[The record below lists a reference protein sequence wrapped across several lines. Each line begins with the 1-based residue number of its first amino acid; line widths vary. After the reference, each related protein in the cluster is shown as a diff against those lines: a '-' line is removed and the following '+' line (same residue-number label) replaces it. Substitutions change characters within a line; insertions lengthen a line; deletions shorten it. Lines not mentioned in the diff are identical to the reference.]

1 MQEYLRRLLEDKA
14 RLKKWKKIMIALSC
28 IVVVCTV
35 YALSLPAQTLACDKE
50 EHTHMAECYDENN
63 QLICEKEEHTHT
75 DDCNKQE
82 EVNEANEQEEAVKDE
97 PETQNDDEQVSQVS
111 EEETTTTTETTT
123 EPFDLNNSEGKI
135 ESIVITDDKNNSS
148 IPGDTLSPNSKYL
161 KITVHFMDINAS
173 VLKDEYGS
181 SFSYTLPEF
190 FRMTGNTNTTIKDSS
205 GIDIATIR
213 VEDRKV
219 VITYTEK
226 FINSGTN
233 TTFKGYFFVEGE
245 VDLSQLNK
253 NDGKTSLKTPNGEI
267 TLDYG
272 QDYLEKFGDVKVTK
286 QRPKPDSNSDYI
298 QYTITVTAGQD
309 GCKNVYVVDKFTNN
323 SQLVSY
329 MGDISNTPQEL
340 TLQELATS
348 LDGPKPYE
356 KRTKSNVAGK
366 IYLTDMQT
374 SDNEIPKQVTDSSSI
389 NQPGSL
395 VWSISELNPNESRT
409 LTYFVK
415 LSDDKNL
422 NKQSITNEASA
433 YTKKENGT
441 TYSKGKDDET
451 FTPNITYS
459 MPKSIVENK
468 KDSEGNYIV
477 KYKLEFT
484 LDSSSNYPLKNF
496 MFYDYLNYYDIHT
509 DEKMLPYISYER
521 DSVELHQIVDDKDT
535 VVNPSKY
542 TVEWEMDETKY
553 KENWTDND
561 GNPKRFRI
569 RGTDSNPFTVYPG
582 DSYYVT
588 YKLKVKPEVY
598 AAMQSNKVTIKNRY
612 ITNADNAKNN
622 GDVLDKWYQEL
633 KLEDYT
639 WVQKTKEATVTSQDE
654 TINMSGSDIYVKK
667 NDGYEK
673 DSSVSSFNVP
683 AGSYQYTVNVNKTMN
698 QFDVTEATLK
708 DELSSDVMHYV
719 GYVKITPYKYD
730 ATSNEY
736 VDQKPKWVKIENET
750 SFELKLSKI
759 GWTNNNNGYRF
770 EYYAQTKD
778 LSEVGNVEVKNTF
791 SLSGVEKG
799 DQTFK
804 FIDVGSSQTVQVKGH
819 YSLSVNKSA
828 WYYEKPQ
835 ENATSYTNGKLYWVI
850 EVNGTAIRE
859 GTQIQDAISKDS
871 KLTDSFLHS
880 DSIAGIYQGKPG
892 KNINSYASFEEFK
905 NSNKGLVDKSKSFDQ
920 KFDKSKNFTGTDDY
934 SELTLKAKETIS
946 LNNDE
951 KLYIVIM
958 TEPQSLPSAYR
969 AEFTYRNVALMKDI
983 SDLSFKECN
992 SANQILYGG
1001 PNILKELGQTFTY
1014 DGKTVTTLQ
1023 VGADKTYSNAADPS
1037 KICKGL
1043 LDITNSKG
1051 AFVSWAFKVNLAG
1064 ELKGNYRVLE
1074 DIPDGMELSY
1084 IRVKWHAD
1092 EAGNVKSQ
1100 TIDGLGDEWK
1110 QNSNE
1115 STNDNGN
1122 LEKTIYY
1129 YNKNKNQALIQL
1141 GEFEA
1146 GRVGDKYAV
1155 DVQVVCRVTDDEVL
1169 LGGEEKSFTNK
1180 VTLLRPDG
1188 QTIIDTASNEATM
1201 SKRDNL
1207 SKSNN
1212 FDKEHA
1218 EDNTSQTIN
1227 YTITANAL
1235 GQTLPLNDGNKLT
1248 LVDKLDEN
1256 LELDPTTIKAM
1267 EENGKEVSIDKSY
1280 DSKTN
1285 TLEISIPNGKKVL
1298 ITYSVTVKA
1307 APGTPVDLS
1316 NKVFWKSYSENGGEN
1331 DVIKGFKYR
1340 LAAGGSTE
1348 GEENP
1353 QLTIT
1358 KMDENKLEPIK
1369 DVKFDV
1375 YECELNGEA
1384 IKRVSSKGSISGKTD
1399 ANGIYKVDSSFITH
1413 SNRIYEVKETETP
1426 DGYVENKDSYY
1437 IIYVEKVNGV
1447 NPPDVQLCINYF
1459 NNQDKVRYKIVDS
1472 PQKFNLVVYNT
1483 QKGITVKK
1491 QFTNNAAETEHN
1503 PVSGTYRFGLYEN
1516 ENGKGKP
1523 LEIISIHYDP
1533 KDKNVKSAKFKNPI
1547 DLTKDYYVFEIGQNN
1562 QPIKASDDE
1571 ATINSMQYKV
1581 VYESNSKATNI
1592 ANAAK
1597 VGDTV
1602 TVTNKSRTKILPSTG
1617 GTGNLIYRMS
1627 GIALV
1632 VVGLISLSNID
1643 KKREK
1648 RK

>member
-1 MQEYLRRLLEDKA
+1 
-14 RLKKWKKIMIALSC
+14 MIALSC

-35 YALSLPAQTLACDKE
+35 YALSLPAQTLTCDKE
-50 EHTHMAECYDENN
+50 EHTHTAECYDENN
-63 QLICEKEEHTHT
+63 ELICEKEENTHNE
-75 DDCNKQE
+75 DCNKQE
-82 EVNEANEQEEAVKDE
+82 EVNEQEEVVNNE
-97 PETQNDDEQVSQVS
+97 PETQNNEEQVSQES
-111 EEETTTTTETTT
+111 EEEPTTTTTTETTT
-123 EPFDLNNSEGKI
+123 ETTKQPFDLSNSTGKI
-135 ESIVITDDKNNSS
+135 DSIVITDDKNNSS
-148 IPGDTLSPNSKYL
+148 IPGGTLRPNSKYL

-181 SFSYTLPEF
+181 SFSYTLPKF
-190 FRMTGNTNTTIKDSS
+190 FCMKDTNPRDIPDKNGNKIGTIHIKD
-205 GIDIATIR
+205 G
-213 VEDRKV
+213 KV
-219 VITYTEK
+219 VITYTED
-226 FINSGTN
+226 FMNSGTN
-233 TTFKGYFFVEGE
+233 TTLKGDFFVEGE

-253 NDGKTSLKTPNGEI
+253 NDGTTSLTTPNGEI

-272 QDYLEKFGDVKVTK
+272 QDYLEKFGDVKVIK
-286 QRPKPDSNSDYI
+286 KYSKPDPKSDYI

-309 GCKNVYVVDKFTNN
+309 GSKNVYVVDKFTNN
-323 SQLVSY
+323 TQLVSY
-329 MGDISNTPQEL
+329 MGDISNTPQV
-340 TLQELATS
+340 LAS
-348 LDGPKPYE
+348 SPDGQKPYE
-356 KRTKSNVAGK
+356 KRETNVAGK
-366 IYLTDMQT
+366 IYLADMQT
-374 SDNEIPKQVTDSSSI
+374 SDDEIPKQVTDSSSI

-395 VWSISELNPNESRT
+395 VWSISELKPNESRT

-422 NKQSITNEASA
+422 NKQSITNKASA

-441 TYSKGKDDET
+441 TYPKGKDDKT

-521 DSVELHQIVDDKDT
+521 DTVELHQIKDGEDT
-535 VVNPSKY
+535 LVNKSKY
-542 TVEWEMDETKY
+542 TVEWEMDDTKY

-561 GNPKRFRI
+561 RNPKRFRI

-622 GDVLDKWYQEL
+622 GDVLDKWHQKL
-633 KLEDYT
+633 KIEDYT

-736 VDQKPKWVKIENET
+736 VDQKPKWVKIDNET
-750 SFELKLSKI
+750 SFELKLSQI
-759 GWTNNNNGYRF
+759 GWTNNNNSYRF
-770 EYYAQTKD
+770 DYYAQTND
-778 LSEVGNVEVKNTF
+778 LSEVGKVEVKNTF
-791 SLSGVEKG
+791 SLSGDVVKG
-799 DQTFK
+799 NQTFK
-804 FIDVGSSQTVQVKGH
+804 FNNVGDSQTIQVNGH

-850 EVNGTAIRE
+850 QVEGTAIRE
-859 GTQIQDAISKDS
+859 GTQIQDAISKDTG
-871 KLTDSFLHS
+871 LTDSFLHS
-880 DSIAGIYQGKPG
+880 DSVAGIYQGKPG
-892 KNINSYASFEEFK
+892 NNINSYASFEDFK
-905 NSNKGLVDKSKSFDQ
+905 NSNTGLVDKSKLFDQ
-920 KFDKSKNFTGTDDY
+920 KFENSKHYTGTDDY
-934 SELTLKAKETIS
+934 SELTLTAKETIS

-969 AEFTYRNVALMKDI
+969 AEFTYRNVALMKDV
-983 SDLSFKECN
+983 SDTSFKECN
-992 SANQILYGG
+992 NASQILYGG

-1014 DGKTVTTLQ
+1014 DGEKVTTLN
-1023 VGADKTYSNAADPS
+1023 VGADKTNSNDADPS
-1037 KICKGL
+1037 KICKDL
-1043 LDITNSKG
+1043 LNKSNSKG
-1051 AFVSWAFKVNLAG
+1051 AFISWAFKVNLAG
-1064 ELKGNYRVLE
+1064 DLKGNYRVLE

-1084 IRVKWHAD
+1084 IRIKWHAD
-1092 EAGNVKSQ
+1092 NAGNVISKD
-1100 TIDGLGDEWK
+1100 IDGLGTEWK
-1110 QNSNE
+1110 RNSNE

-1129 YNKNKNQALIQL
+1129 YNKNTNQALIQL

-1155 DVQVVCRVTDDEVL
+1155 DVQVVCRVTDDKVL

-1180 VTLLRPDG
+1180 VTLLSPDG

-1207 SKSNN
+1207 SKSDDFNRELVEN
-1212 FDKEHA
+1212 
-1218 EDNTSQTIN
+1218 NTSQTIN

-1256 LELDPTTIKAM
+1256 LELDPTTIKAK
-1267 EENGKEVSIDKSY
+1267 EENGNEVHIDDKSY
-1280 DSKTN
+1280 DPKTN
-1285 TLEISIPNGKKVL
+1285 TLEISIPNGKKVI
-1298 ITYSVTVKA
+1298 ITYSVTVKV
-1307 APGTPVDLS
+1307 APGTPIDLS

-1331 DVIKGFKYR
+1331 DVIQGFKYR

-1348 GEENP
+1348 GEVNP

-1375 YECELNGEA
+1375 YECELNGEK
-1384 IKRVSSKGSISGKTD
+1384 IQRVSSRGKISGITD
-1399 ANGIYKVDSSFITH
+1399 ANGIYKVDSSFITY
-1413 SNRIYEVKETETP
+1413 SNRIYEVKETDTP
-1426 DGYVENKDSYY
+1426 DGYVENKESYY
-1437 IIYVEKVNGV
+1437 IIYVKKENGV
-1447 NPPDVQLCINYF
+1447 NSPYVQNCIDYF
-1459 NNQDKVRYKIVDS
+1459 NKQDKVRYKIVDS

-1503 PVSGTYRFGLYEN
+1503 PVSGTYRFGLYAN
-1516 ENGKGKP
+1516 ADGTGKP
-1523 LEIISIHYDP
+1523 LEIIEIKYDP
-1533 KDKNVKSAKFKNPI
+1533 KDKDVKSAKFKNPI
-1547 DLTKDYYVFEIGQNN
+1547 DLTKDYYVFELDQND

-1581 VYESNSKATNI
+1581 VYNNKTDSTKTN
-1592 ANAAK
+1592 NAK
-1597 VGDTV
+1597 VGETV
-1602 TVTNKSRTKILPSTG
+1602 IVTNKSRTKILPSTG
-1617 GTGNLIYRMS
+1617 SMGTLIYRLL
-1627 GIALV
+1627 GATLV
-1632 VVGLISLSNID
+1632 VASLICLSYIN
-1643 KKREK
+1643 KNNRKEK
-1648 RK
+1648 S

>member
-1 MQEYLRRLLEDKA
+1 
-14 RLKKWKKIMIALSC
+14 MIALSC

-35 YALSLPAQTLACDKE
+35 YALSLPAQTLTCDKE
-50 EHTHMAECYDENN
+50 EHTHTAECYDENN
-63 QLICEKEEHTHT
+63 ELICEKEEHTHT

-82 EVNEANEQEEAVKDE
+82 EVNEQEEVVKDE
-97 PETQNDDEQVSQVS
+97 PETQNKDEQEAQVS
-111 EEETTTTTETTT
+111 EEETTTTTTETTT
-123 EPFDLNNSEGKI
+123 ETTKQPFDLSNSTDKI
-135 ESIVITDDKNNSS
+135 DSIVITDDKNNSS
-148 IPGDTLSPNSKYL
+148 IPGATLRPNSKYL
-161 KITVHFMDINAS
+161 KITVHFKDINAS

-190 FRMTGNTNTTIKDSS
+190 FRMTDTNPRDITDKNDIKI
-205 GIDIATIR
+205 GTIR
-213 VEDRKV
+213 IEDRKV
-219 VITYTEK
+219 VITYTED

-253 NDGKTSLKTPNGEI
+253 NDGTASLKTPNGEI

-286 QRPKPDSNSDYI
+286 QCSKPDSKSDYI
-298 QYTITVTAGQD
+298 QYTITVSSQNGS
-309 GCKNVYVVDKFTNN
+309 KNVYVVDKFTNN

-329 MGDISNTPQEL
+329 MGDISNTPQDL
-340 TLQELATS
+340 TS
-348 LDGPKPYE
+348 SPDGKKPYE
-356 KRTKSNVAGK
+356 TRTTDVAGK

-374 SDNEIPKQVTDSSSI
+374 SDDEIPKQVTDSSSI

-496 MFYDYLNYYDIHT
+496 MFYDYLNYDDYRT
-509 DEKMLPYISYER
+509 DENMLPYISYDR
-521 DSVELHQIVDDKDT
+521 DSVELHQIVDSKDT
-535 VVNPSKY
+535 VVNKSRY
-542 TVEWEMDETKY
+542 TVEWEMDRTNY
-553 KENWTDND
+553 KKDWANSD

-569 RGTDSNPFTVYPG
+569 RGMDSNPFTVNPG

-598 AAMQSNKVTIKNRY
+598 AAMQSNAVTITNRY
-612 ITNADNAKNN
+612 IANADNAKKN
-622 GDVLDKWYQEL
+622 GDVIDKWHQKLEL
-633 KLEDYT
+633 KDYT
-639 WVQKTKEATVTSQDE
+639 WVEKTKEATVTSQDQ
-654 TINMSGSDIYVKK
+654 TINMGDSDIYVKK

-683 AGSYQYTVNVNKTMN
+683 SGSYQYTVNVNKTMN

-708 DELSSDVMHYV
+708 DVLSSDVMHYV

-730 ATSNEY
+730 ATSNKY
-736 VDQKPKWVKIENET
+736 DDQKPKWVKIDNET
-750 SFELKLSKI
+750 SFELKLSQI
-759 GWTNNNNGYRF
+759 GWKQNNNGYRF

-778 LSEVGNVEVKNTF
+778 LSGVGSVEVKNTF
-791 SLSGVEKG
+791 SLSDDVKG
-799 DQTFK
+799 DKTFT
-804 FIDVGSSQTVQVKGH
+804 FNNVSSSQTIQVNGY

-850 EVNGTAIRE
+850 QVDGTAIRE
-859 GTQIQDAISKDS
+859 GTKIQDAISKDTG
-871 KLTDSFLHS
+871 LTDSFLHS

-905 NSNKGLVDKSKSFDQ
+905 NSNKGLVDKSKSFDK
-920 KFDKSKNFTGTDDY
+920 KFDNNKDFTGTNNY
-934 SELTLKAKETIS
+934 SELTLTAKETIS

-951 KLYIVIM
+951 KIYIVIM
-958 TEPQSLPSAYR
+958 TEPQSLPSKYR
-969 AEFTYRNVALMKDI
+969 AEFTYRNVVSKKDI
-983 SDLSFKECN
+983 TDDSFKECGN
-992 SANQILYGG
+992 ASQILYGG
-1001 PNILKELGQTFTY
+1001 PNILKELGQTFMY
-1014 DGKTVTTLQ
+1014 DGKTVTTIQ
-1023 VGADKTYSNAADPS
+1023 KDHDTDNPES
-1037 KICKGL
+1037 KICT
-1043 LDITNSKG
+1043 DILKKTNSKG
-1051 AFVSWAFKVNLAG
+1051 AFISWAFKVNLAG
-1064 ELKGNYRVLE
+1064 ELEGNYRVLE

-1084 IRVKWHAD
+1084 IRIKWHAD
-1092 EAGNVKSQ
+1092 NAGNVKSQ
-1100 TIDGLGDEWK
+1100 EIDGLGDEWK
-1110 QNSNE
+1110 RNSND

-1155 DVQVVCRVTDDEVL
+1155 DVQVVCRVTDDKVL

-1180 VTLLRPDG
+1180 VTLLSPDG

-1207 SKSNN
+1207 SKSDDFNRELVEN
-1212 FDKEHA
+1212 
-1218 EDNTSQTIN
+1218 NTSQTIN

-1256 LELDPTTIKAM
+1256 LELDPTTIKAK
-1267 EENGKEVSIDKSY
+1267 EENGNEVSIDKSY
-1280 DSKTN
+1280 DPKTN
-1285 TLEISIPNGKKVL
+1285 TLEISIPNGKKVI

-1348 GEENP
+1348 GERNP

-1358 KMDENKLEPIK
+1358 KMDENKLEPING
-1369 DVKFDV
+1369 VNFDV
-1375 YECELNGEA
+1375 YECELNGEK
-1384 IKRVSSKGSISGKTD
+1384 IQRVSSRGKISGKTD
-1399 ANGIYKVDSSFITH
+1399 ANGIYKVDSSFITY
-1413 SNRIYEVKETETP
+1413 SNRIYEVKETDPP
-1426 DGYVENKDSYY
+1426 DGYVENKESYY
-1437 IIYVEKVNGV
+1437 IIYVEKVDGV
-1447 NPPDVQLCINYF
+1447 NPPYVQNCIDYF
-1459 NNQDKVRYKIVDS
+1459 NKQDKVRYKIVDS

-1503 PVSGTYRFGLYEN
+1503 PVSGTYRFGLYAN
-1516 ENGKGKP
+1516 ADGTGKP
-1523 LEIISIHYDP
+1523 LEIIEIKYDP
-1533 KDKNVKSAKFKNPI
+1533 GDKDVKSAKFKNPV
-1547 DLTKDYYVFEIGQNN
+1547 DLTKDYYVFELNQNN
-1562 QPIKASDDE
+1562 QPIKASDNE

-1581 VYESNSKATNI
+1581 VYNNETDSTKTN
-1592 ANAAK
+1592 NAK
-1597 VGDTV
+1597 VGETV
-1602 TVTNKSRTKILPSTG
+1602 IVTNKSRTKILPSTG
-1617 GTGNLIYRMS
+1617 SMGTLIYRLL
-1627 GIALV
+1627 GATLV
-1632 VVGLISLSNID
+1632 VASLICLSNIN
-1643 KKREK
+1643 KNKRKEK
-1648 RK
+1648 RRKR

>member
-1 MQEYLRRLLEDKA
+1 
-14 RLKKWKKIMIALSC
+14 MIALSC

-35 YALSLPAQTLACDKE
+35 YALSLPAQTLACNKE
-50 EHTHMAECYDENN
+50 EHTHTAECYDENN
-63 QLICEKEEHTHT
+63 ALICEKEEHTHT
-75 DDCNKQE
+75 DDCTKQE
-82 EVNEANEQEEAVKDE
+82 EVNEANEQEESTVVKDE
-97 PETQNDDEQVSQVS
+97 SETQKKDEQESQVS

-123 EPFDLNNSEGKI
+123 EPFDLNNSGKI
-135 ESIVITDDKNNSS
+135 EDIVITDDKSNSVIS
-148 IPGDTLSPNSKYL
+148 NGTLKPNSKFL
-161 KITVHFMDINAS
+161 KITVKFKDINAS
-173 VLKDEYGS
+173 ELNSKYGR

-190 FRMTGNTNTTIKDSS
+190 FRMTGDKETTIKDSS
-205 GIDIATIR
+205 GTTDIATIR
-213 VEDRKV
+213 VKNGKV
-219 VITYTEK
+219 VITYTEEY
-226 FINSGTN
+226 INSGTN
-233 TTFKGYFFVEGE
+233 TTLKGDFFVEGE

-253 NDGKTSLKTPNGEI
+253 NDGTTSLKTPNGKI
-267 TLDYG
+267 TLDYR

-286 QRPKPDSNSDYI
+286 QWSKPDSKSDYI
-298 QYTITVTAGQD
+298 QYTITVSAGQD
-309 GCKNVYVVDKFTNN
+309 GSKNVYVVDKFTNN

-329 MGDISNTPQEL
+329 MGDISNTPQDL
-340 TLQELATS
+340 TTS
-348 LDGPKPYE
+348 SDGQKPYE
-356 KRTKSNVAGK
+356 TRTTDVAGK
-366 IYLTDMQT
+366 IYLTNMQT
-374 SDNEIPKQVTDSSSI
+374 SDNEIPKQVTDNSTI

-395 VWSISELNPNESRT
+395 VWSISELKSNESRT

-415 LSDDKNL
+415 LSDNKNL
-422 NKQSITNEASA
+422 NKQSITNTASA
-433 YTKKENGT
+433 YTKKEGGT
-441 TYSKGKDDET
+441 TYPKGKDVKT
-451 FTPNITYS
+451 YTPNIYYN
-459 MPKSIVENK
+459 MPKTMVEK
-468 KDSEGNYIV
+468 TKDDDGNYIV

-484 LDSSSNYPLKNF
+484 LKSSSDYPLKNF
-496 MFYDYLNYYDIHT
+496 MFYDYLNYHNIRT
-509 DEKMLPYISYER
+509 DETMLPYISYER
-521 DSVELHQIVDDKDT
+521 DTVELHQIKDNKDT
-535 VVNPSKY
+535 LVAPSKY
-542 TVEWEMDETKY
+542 KVEWEKDGTNY
-553 KENWTDND
+553 KADWSNSD

-598 AAMQSNKVTIKNRY
+598 AAMQSNNVTINNRY
-612 ITNADNAKNN
+612 IANADNAKEFDDTILNRT
-622 GDVLDKWYQEL
+622 YEQL
-633 KLEDYT
+633 KLEDYK
-639 WVQKTKEATVTSQDE
+639 WVDKKKEATVTNQVQ
-654 TINMSGSDIYVKK
+654 TINMGDSDIYVKK
-667 NDGYEK
+667 NDSYVK
-673 DSSVSSFNVP
+673 DSSVNSFKVP
-683 AGSYQYTVNVNKTMN
+683 AGSYKYTVNVNQTMN

-708 DELSSDVMHYV
+708 DTLSSDVMHYV
-719 GYVKITPYKYD
+719 GYVKITPYEYD
-730 ATSNEY
+730 ATANKY
-736 VDQKPKWVKIENET
+736 VDQDPKWVKIDNET
-750 SFELKLSKI
+750 TFELMLSQI
-759 GWTNNNNGYRF
+759 GFPNNNNGYRF

-791 SLSGVEKG
+791 SLSGVKKG
-799 DQTFK
+799 DKTFT
-804 FIDVGSSQTVQVKGH
+804 FNNVGSSQTVQVNGH

-850 EVNGTAIRE
+850 EVKGTAIRK
-859 GTQIQDAISKDS
+859 GTQIQDAISKD
-871 KLTDSFLHS
+871 KGLTDSFLHS
-880 DSIAGIYQGKPG
+880 DSVAGIYLGKPAN
-892 KNINSYASFEEFK
+892 NINSYTSFEKFK
-905 NSNKGLVDKSKSFDQ
+905 NSNTGLVDKSKLFDQ
-920 KFDKSKNFTGTDDY
+920 KFENSKHYTGTNVY
-934 SELTLKAKETIS
+934 SELTLTAKETIS

-958 TEPQSLPSAYR
+958 TEPHSLPSAYR

-983 SDLSFKECN
+983 SDQSFIERD
-992 SANQILYGG
+992 SASQILYGG

-1014 DGKTVTTLQ
+1014 DGKTVTTLE
-1023 VGADKTYSNAADPS
+1023 ADHDKDNPES
-1037 KICKGL
+1037 KICT
-1043 LDITNSKG
+1043 DILNKTNSKG
-1051 AFVSWAFKVNLAG
+1051 AFISWAFKVNLAG
-1064 ELKGNYRVLE
+1064 DLKGNYRVLD

-1092 EAGNVKSQ
+1092 EAGKVTSQ
-1100 TIDGLGDEWK
+1100 KIVGLGTEWEE
-1110 QNSNE
+1110 NSNE

-1122 LEKTIYY
+1122 PETTIYY
-1129 YNKNKNQALIQL
+1129 YNKNKNQAMIQL
-1141 GEFEA
+1141 GEFED

-1218 EDNTSQTIN
+1218 KDNTSQTIN

-1256 LELDPTTIKAM
+1256 LELDPTTIKAK
-1267 EENGKEVSIDKSY
+1267 EENGNEVHIDDKSY
-1280 DSKTN
+1280 DPKTN
-1285 TLEISIPNGKKVL
+1285 TLEISIPNGKTVI

-1331 DVIKGFKYR
+1331 DVIKGFKYH

-1375 YECELNGEA
+1375 YECELNGKA
-1384 IKRVSSKGSISGKTD
+1384 IERVSSKGSISGKTD

-1413 SNRIYEVKETETP
+1413 SNTIYEVKETETP

-1437 IIYVEKVNGV
+1437 IIYVEKKNGV
-1447 NPPDVQLCINYF
+1447 NPPYVQDCIDYF
-1459 NNQDKVRYKIVDS
+1459 NKQDKIRYKIVDS

-1491 QFTNNAAETEHN
+1491 QFTNNASETDIR
-1503 PVSGTYRFGLYEN
+1503 PVSGTYKFGLYDNAE
-1516 ENGKGKP
+1516 GSGDA

-1533 KDKNVKSAKFKNPI
+1533 KDKDVKSAKFKNPV
-1547 DLTKDYYVFEIGQNN
+1547 DLTKTYYVFEIGQNN
-1562 QPIKASDDE
+1562 QPIKVSDGE

-1581 VYESNSKATNI
+1581 VYESNSEATNI

-1602 TVTNKSRTKILPSTG
+1602 TVTNKSHTKILPSTG

-1627 GIALV
+1627 GTALV
-1632 VVGLISLSNID
+1632 VVGVISLSIID
-1643 KKREK
+1643 KKK
-1648 RK
+1648 RKKKVGERNEIN

>member
-1 MQEYLRRLLEDKA
+1 MIVQEYLRRLLKDKA
-14 RLKKWKKIMIALSC
+14 RLRKWKKIMIALSC

-50 EHTHMAECYDENN
+50 EHTHTAECYDENN
-63 QLICEKEEHTHT
+63 ELICEKEEHTHS

-82 EVNEANEQEEAVKDE
+82 EVNEQEEVVKDE
-97 PETQNDDEQVSQVS
+97 PEIQNKDEQVSQES
-111 EEETTTTTETTT
+111 EEETTTTTTETTT
-123 EPFDLNNSEGKI
+123 QPFDLNNSEGKI

-148 IPGDTLSPNSKYL
+148 IPGGTLKPNSKFL
-161 KITVHFMDINAS
+161 KITVKFKDINAS
-173 VLKDEYGS
+173 ELNSKYGR

-205 GIDIATIR
+205 DIVIATIR

-219 VITYTEK
+219 VITYTENY
-226 FINSGTN
+226 INSGTN
-233 TTFKGYFFVEGE
+233 TSLNGHFFVEGE

-253 NDGKTSLKTPNGEI
+253 NDGKTILTTPKGDI

-272 QDYLEKFGDVKVTK
+272 QDYLEKFGDVKVIK
-286 QRPKPDSNSDYI
+286 AYSKPDSKSDYI
-298 QYTITVTAGQD
+298 QYTITVSSQNGS
-309 GCKNVYVVDKFTNN
+309 KNVYVVDKFTNN

-329 MGDISNTPQEL
+329 MGDISNTPQDL
-340 TLQELATS
+340 TS
-348 LDGPKPYE
+348 SPDGKKPYE
-356 KRTKSNVAGK
+356 TRTTDVAGK

-374 SDNEIPKQVTDSSSI
+374 SDDEIPKQVTDSSSI

-395 VWSISELNPNESRT
+395 VWSISELKPNESRT

-422 NKQSITNEASA
+422 NKQSITNTASA
-433 YTKKENGT
+433 YTKKEGGT
-441 TYSKGKDDET
+441 TYPKGKYDQT
-451 FTPNITYS
+451 FTPTVSYD
-459 MPKSIVENK
+459 MK
-468 KDSEGNYIV
+468 KTHDEKYTKDAEGNYIV
-477 KYKLEFT
+477 QYKLKFT
-484 LDSSSNYPLKNF
+484 LNSSSDYPLKNF
-496 MFYDYLNYYDIHT
+496 MFYDYLNYHNIRT
-509 DEKMLPYISYER
+509 DETMLPYISYER
-521 DSVELHQIVDDKDT
+521 STVELHQIRNGEDT
-535 VVNPSKY
+535 VVNPSNYK
-542 TVEWEMDETKY
+542 VEWETDETNY
-553 KENWTDND
+553 KADWSNSD

-598 AAMQSNKVTIKNRY
+598 AAMQSNNVTIKNRY
-612 ITNADNAKNN
+612 IANADNAKDFYDGTILNRTF
-622 GDVLDKWYQEL
+622 DQLDL
-633 KLEDYT
+633 DDYT
-639 WVQKTKEATVTSQDE
+639 WVEKKKEATVTNQVQ
-654 TINMSGSDIYVKK
+654 TIDMSGSDIYVKK
-667 NDGYEK
+667 KDGYEK

-683 AGSYQYTVNVNKTMN
+683 AGSYKYTVNVNKTMN

-708 DELSSDVMHYV
+708 DVLSSDVMHYV

-730 ATSNEY
+730 ATLNKY
-736 VDQKPKWVKIENET
+736 VDQKPKWVKIDNET
-750 SFELKLSKI
+750 SFELKLSQI
-759 GWTNNNNGYRF
+759 GWTNNNNRYRF
-770 EYYAQTKD
+770 DYYAQTND
-778 LSEVGNVEVKNTF
+778 LSEVGKVEVKNTF
-791 SLSGVEKG
+791 SLSGDVVKG
-799 DQTFK
+799 NQTFK
-804 FIDVGSSQTVQVKGH
+804 FNNVGSSQTIQVNGH
-819 YSLSVNKSA
+819 YSLGVKKSA

-850 EVNGTAIRE
+850 EVNGTAIRK
-859 GTQIQDAISKDS
+859 GAQIQDAISNDEG
-871 KLTDSFLHS
+871 LTDSFLHR
-880 DSIAGIYQGKPG
+880 DSVAGIYQGKPAN
-892 KNINSYASFEEFK
+892 NINSYGSFEEFK

-920 KFDKSKNFTGTDDY
+920 KFDNSKNFSGTDVY
-934 SELTLKAKETIS
+934 SELTLTAKETIS

-983 SDLSFKECN
+983 SDTSFKEYSN
-992 SANQILYGG
+992 ASQILYGG

-1014 DGKTVTTLQ
+1014 DGKTVTTLE
-1023 VGADKTYSNAADPS
+1023 ADHDKDNPES
-1037 KICKGL
+1037 KICT
-1043 LDITNSKG
+1043 DILKKTNSKG
-1051 AFVSWAFKVNLAG
+1051 AFISWAFKVNLAG
-1064 ELKGNYRVLE
+1064 DLKGNYRVLD

-1092 EAGNVKSQ
+1092 EAGNVKSKD
-1100 TIDGLGDEWK
+1100 IDGLGAEWK
-1110 QNSNE
+1110 PNSNE
-1115 STNDNGN
+1115 SINDNGN
-1122 LEKTIYY
+1122 LETTTYY
-1129 YNKNKNQALIQL
+1129 YNKNTNQALIQL

-1146 GRVGDKYAV
+1146 GRIGDKYAV
-1155 DVQVVCRVTDDEVL
+1155 DVQVVCRVTDDKVL

-1180 VTLLRPDG
+1180 VTLLSPDG
-1188 QTIIDTASNEATM
+1188 QTIIDTASNETTM

-1212 FDKEHA
+1212 FDKEHV
-1218 EDNTSQTIN
+1218 EGNTSQTIK

-1256 LELDPTTIKAM
+1256 LELDPTTIKAKD
-1267 EENGKEVSIDKSY
+1267 ENENEVHIDDKSY
-1280 DSKTN
+1280 DPKTN
-1285 TLEISIPNGKKVL
+1285 TLEISIPNGKKVI

-1348 GEENP
+1348 GERNP

-1384 IKRVSSKGSISGKTD
+1384 IKHVSSRGKISGKTD
-1399 ANGIYKVDSSFITH
+1399 ANGIYKVDSSFITY
-1413 SNRIYEVKETETP
+1413 SNRIYEVTETDTP
-1426 DGYVENKDSYY
+1426 DGYVENKESYY
-1437 IIYVEKVNGV
+1437 IIYVEKVDGV
-1447 NPPDVQLCINYF
+1447 NPPDVQDCIDYF
-1459 NNQDKVRYKIVDS
+1459 NKQDKVRYKIVDS
-1472 PQKFNLVVYNT
+1472 PQKFNLVVYNK
-1483 QKGITVKK
+1483 QKGITVQKA
-1491 QFTNNAAETEHN
+1491 FTNNAAETEHN
-1503 PVSGTYRFGLYEN
+1503 PVSGTYRFGLYAN
-1516 ENGKGKP
+1516 ADGTGTP

-1533 KDKNVKSAKFKNPI
+1533 KDKDVKSAKFKNPI
-1547 DLTKDYYVFEIGQNN
+1547 DLTKDYYVFELDKNN
-1562 QPIKASDDE
+1562 QPIKASDGE

-1581 VYESNSKATNI
+1581 VYNNETDSTKTN
-1592 ANAAK
+1592 NAK
-1597 VGDTV
+1597 VGETV

-1617 GTGNLIYRMS
+1617 SIGTLIYRLL
-1627 GIALV
+1627 GATLV
-1632 VVGLISLSNID
+1632 VASLICLSNIN
-1643 KKREK
+1643 KNKRKEK
-1648 RK
+1648 RRKR

>member
-1 MQEYLRRLLEDKA
+1 M
-14 RLKKWKKIMIALSC
+14 
-28 IVVVCTV
+28 
-35 YALSLPAQTLACDKE
+35 
-50 EHTHMAECYDENN
+50 
-63 QLICEKEEHTHT
+63 
-75 DDCNKQE
+75 
-82 EVNEANEQEEAVKDE
+82 
-97 PETQNDDEQVSQVS
+97 
-111 EEETTTTTETTT
+111 
-123 EPFDLNNSEGKI
+123 GKI
-135 ESIVITDDKNNSS
+135 DSIVITDDKSKSGISN
-148 IPGDTLSPNSKYL
+148 GTLTPNSNFL
-161 KITVHFMDINAS
+161 KITVKFKDIIAS
-173 VLKDEYGS
+173 ELNSKYGR

-190 FRMTGNTNTTIKDSS
+190 FRMTGDKETTIKDSS
-205 GIDIATIR
+205 GTTDIATIR
-213 VEDRKV
+213 VKNGKV
-219 VITYTEK
+219 VITYTEEY
-226 FINSGTN
+226 INSGTN
-233 TTFKGYFFVEGE
+233 TTLKGDFFVEGE

-253 NDGKTSLKTPNGEI
+253 NDGTTSLETPNGKI
-267 TLDYG
+267 TLDYR

-286 QRPKPDSNSDYI
+286 QWSKPDSKSDYI

-309 GCKNVYVVDKFTNN
+309 GSKNVYVVDKFTNN

-329 MGDISNTPQEL
+329 MGDISNTPQDL
-340 TLQELATS
+340 TTS
-348 LDGPKPYE
+348 SDGQKPYE
-356 KRTKSNVAGK
+356 ERTKSNVAGK
-366 IYLTDMQT
+366 IYLTNMQT

-389 NQPGSL
+389 KQTGSL
-395 VWSISELNPNESRT
+395 VWSISELKPNESRT

-422 NKQSITNEASA
+422 KNQSITNKASA

-441 TYSKGKDDET
+441 PYPKGKDVRT
-451 FTPNITYS
+451 FTPNISYDMSKTHIKEYT
-459 MPKSIVENK
+459 
-468 KDSEGNYIV
+468 KDGGGNYIV
-477 KYKLEFT
+477 QYKLKFT

-496 MFYDYLNYYDIHT
+496 MFYDYLNYGDMFTT
-509 DEKMLPYISYER
+509 DNKMLPYISYER
-521 DSVELHQIVDDKDT
+521 DTVELHQIKDGKDT
-535 VVNPSKY
+535 LVDKSKY
-542 TVEWEMDETKY
+542 SVEWETDGTNY
-553 KENWTDND
+553 KADWLNSY

-569 RGTDSNPFTVYPG
+569 RGTDSHPFTVYPG

-598 AAMQSNKVTIKNRY
+598 AAMQSNNVTINNRY
-612 ITNADNAKNN
+612 IANADNAKEFDNSIIN
-622 GDVLDKWYQEL
+622 KVYDQL
-633 KLEDYT
+633 KLNEYT
-639 WVQKTKEATVTSQDE
+639 WVQKRKEDAVTSQDE

-667 NDGYEK
+667 NDRYEK
-673 DSSVSSFNVP
+673 DTVVKSFIVP
-683 AGSYQYTVNVNKTMN
+683 AGSYHYTVNVNKTMN

-708 DELSSDVMHYV
+708 DVLSSDVMHYV

-736 VDQKPKWVKIENET
+736 VDQKPKWVKIDNET
-750 SFELKLSKI
+750 SFELMLSKI

-791 SLSGVEKG
+791 SLSGVKKG
-799 DQTFK
+799 DKTFT
-804 FIDVGSSQTVQVKGH
+804 FNNVGSSQTVQVNGH

-850 EVNGTAIRE
+850 EVKGTAIRK
-859 GTQIQDAISKDS
+859 GTQIQDAISKD
-871 KLTDSFLHS
+871 KGLTDSFLHS
-880 DSIAGIYQGKPG
+880 DSVAGIYQGKPAN
-892 KNINSYASFEEFK
+892 NINSYTSFEEFK
-905 NSNKGLVDKSKSFDQ
+905 NSNNGLVNKSKSFD
-920 KFDKSKNFTGTDDY
+920 KEFGNSKNFTGEDNS

-951 KLYIVIM
+951 RLYIVIM
-958 TEPQSLPSAYR
+958 TEPHSLPSAYR
-969 AEFTYRNVALMKDI
+969 AEFTYRNVVLMKDI
-983 SDLSFKECN
+983 FDQSFKECK
-992 SANQILYGG
+992 SASQILYGG

-1023 VGADKTYSNAADPS
+1023 VGADKTKPES
-1037 KICKGL
+1037 KICKDL
-1043 LDITNSKG
+1043 LNKTNSKG
-1051 AFVSWAFKVNLAG
+1051 AFISWAFKVNLAG

-1074 DIPDGMELSY
+1074 DIPNGMELSY

-1092 EAGNVKSQ
+1092 EAGKVTSQ
-1100 TIDGLGDEWK
+1100 KIVGLGDEWK
-1110 QNSNE
+1110 LNSND

-1122 LEKTIYY
+1122 SETTIYY
-1129 YNKNKNQALIQL
+1129 YNKNKNQAMIQL
-1141 GEFEA
+1141 GEFED

-1169 LGGEEKSFTNK
+1169 LGGAQKGFTNK
-1180 VTLLRPDG
+1180 VTLLREDG
-1188 QTIIDTASNEATM
+1188 QTIIDTASNETTM

-1212 FDKEHA
+1212 FDKEHV
-1218 EDNTSQTIN
+1218 EDNTSQTIK

-1256 LELDPTTIKAM
+1256 LELDPTTIKAK

-1298 ITYSVTVKA
+1298 ITYSVTVKV
-1307 APGTPVDLS
+1307 APCTPVQYLS

-1375 YECELNGEA
+1375 YECELNGNA
-1384 IKRVSSKGSISGKTD
+1384 IKRVLSKGSISGKTD

-1413 SNRIYEVKETETP
+1413 SNTIYEVMETNTP
-1426 DGYVENKDSYY
+1426 DGYVKNKDSYY
-1437 IIYVEKVNGV
+1437 IIYVEKKNGV
-1447 NPPDVQLCINYF
+1447 NPPYVQDCIDYF
-1459 NNQDKVRYKIVDS
+1459 NKQDKVRYKIVDS

-1483 QKGITVKK
+1483 QKGITVQKA
-1491 QFTNNAAETEHN
+1491 FTNNAAETENN
-1503 PVSGTYRFGLYEN
+1503 PISGTYRFGLYEDAD
-1516 ENGKGKP
+1516 GTKLLQTIDIK
-1523 LEIISIHYDP
+1523 YDP
-1533 KDKNVKSAKFKNPI
+1533 SDTDVKSAKFKNPV
-1547 DLTKDYYVFEIGQNN
+1547 DLTKTYYVFELDQNG
-1562 QPIKASDDE
+1562 QPIKASDGE

-1581 VYESNSKATNI
+1581 VYESNSKDNSKATNI
-1592 ANAAK
+1592 AH

-1602 TVTNKSRTKILPSTG
+1602 VVTNKSRTKILPSTG

-1627 GIALV
+1627 GTTLV
-1632 VVGLISLSNID
+1632 VVGVISLSNID
-1643 KKREK
+1643 KKK
-1648 RK
+1648 RKKKVGESNEIN

>member
-50 EHTHMAECYDENN
+50 EHTHTAECYDENN
-63 QLICEKEEHTHT
+63 ALICEKEEHTHT
-75 DDCNKQE
+75 DDCTKQE
-82 EVNEANEQEEAVKDE
+82 EVVEDE
-97 PETQNDDEQVSQVS
+97 PETQNKDEQESQVS

-123 EPFDLNNSEGKI
+123 VTTTEPFDLNNSVGKI
-135 ESIVITDDKNNSS
+135 DSIVITDDKSNSGIS
-148 IPGDTLSPNSKYL
+148 SGNLPANSKYL
-161 KITVHFMDINAS
+161 KITVHFKDINAS
-173 VLKDEYGS
+173 VLKKDYGS
-181 SFSYTLPEF
+181 SFSYTLPKF
-190 FRMTGNTNTTIKDSS
+190 FRMTDTNSPNSRDITDKNGKKIGTIHIKD
-205 GIDIATIR
+205 G
-213 VEDRKV
+213 KV
-219 VITYTEK
+219 VITYTED
-226 FINSGTN
+226 FMNSGTN
-233 TTFKGYFFVEGE
+233 TTLKGDFFVEGE

-253 NDGKTSLKTPNGEI
+253 NDGTTSLKTPNGEI

-286 QRPKPDSNSDYI
+286 QWSKPDSKSDYV
-298 QYTITVTAGQD
+298 QYTIKVEAGQD
-309 GCKNVYVVDKFTNN
+309 GSKNVYVVDKFTNN

-329 MGDISNTPQEL
+329 MGDISNTPQDL
-340 TLQELATS
+340 TTS
-348 LDGPKPYE
+348 PDGQKPYE
-356 KRTKSNVAGK
+356 ERIKSKVAGK
-366 IYLTDMQT
+366 IYLTKMQT
-374 SDNEIPKQVTDSSSI
+374 SDDEIPEQVTDNSSI
-389 NQPGSL
+389 NKPGSL
-395 VWSISELNPNESRT
+395 VWSISELKPNESRI

-422 NKQSITNEASA
+422 YKSSITNKASA

-441 TYSKGKDDET
+441 TYPKGKNVQT
-451 FTPNITYS
+451 FTPNISYD
-459 MPKSIVENK
+459 MKKNIVENK
-468 KDSEGNYIV
+468 KDSKGNYIV

-484 LDSSSNYPLKNF
+484 LNSSSDYPLKNF
-496 MFYDYLNYYDIHT
+496 MFYDYLNYYDIRT
-509 DEKMLPYISYER
+509 EEKMLPYIAYER
-521 DSVELHQIVDDKDT
+521 DTVELHQIKDGKDT
-535 VVNPSKY
+535 LVDTSKY
-542 TVEWEMDETKY
+542 SVEWEMDGTDY
-553 KENWTDND
+553 KKVGSDTNE
-561 GNPKRFRI
+561 NPKRFRI
-569 RGTDSNPFTVYPG
+569 RGIDSKPFTVYPG

-588 YKLKVKPEVY
+588 YKLKIKPEVY
-598 AAMQSNKVTIKNRY
+598 AAMQSNNVTIKNRY
-612 ITNADNAKNN
+612 IVDADNAKAN
-622 GDVLDKWYQEL
+622 GDVLDKFWQPLEL
-633 KLEDYT
+633 NDYT
-639 WVQKTKEATVTSQDE
+639 WVQKTKEDAVTNQDE

-667 NDGYEK
+667 NVGYEK
-673 DSSVSSFNVP
+673 DTAVKSFTVP
-683 AGSYQYTVNVNKTMN
+683 AGSYHYTVNVNKTMN
-698 QFDVTEATLK
+698 QFDVTGATLK
-708 DELSSDVMHYV
+708 DALSSDVMHYV

-730 ATSNEY
+730 ATKNVYE
-736 VDQKPKWVKIENET
+736 DQEPKWVKIDNET
-750 SFELKLSKI
+750 TFELKLSQI
-759 GWTNNNNGYRF
+759 GFPSNNNGYRF

-791 SLSGVEKG
+791 SLSDDVKG
-799 DQTFK
+799 DKTFT
-804 FIDVGSSQTVQVKGH
+804 FNNVGSSQTVQVNGH
-819 YSLSVNKSA
+819 YSLSVKKSA

-850 EVNGTAIRE
+850 EVNGTAIRK
-859 GTQIQDAISKDS
+859 GTQIQDAISKD
-871 KLTDSFLHS
+871 KGLTDSFLHS
-880 DSIAGIYQGKPG
+880 DSVAGIYQGKPAN
-892 KNINSYASFEEFK
+892 NINSYTSFEEFK
-905 NSNKGLVDKSKSFDQ
+905 NSNNGLVDKSKSFD
-920 KFDKSKNFTGTDDY
+920 KEFGNSKNFTGEDNS
-934 SELTLKAKETIS
+934 SELTLTAKETIS

-983 SDLSFKECN
+983 SDQSFKECN

-1023 VGADKTYSNAADPS
+1023 ADHDTDKPGS
-1037 KICKGL
+1037 KICTNL
-1043 LDITNSKG
+1043 LDKSNSKG

-1092 EAGNVKSQ
+1092 EAGDVTSQ

-1110 QNSNE
+1110 SNNNE

-1122 LEKTIYY
+1122 LETTIYY
-1129 YNKNKNQALIQL
+1129 YNKNKNQAMIQL
-1141 GEFEA
+1141 GEFED

-1207 SKSNN
+1207 SKSNS

-1218 EDNTSQTIN
+1218 KDNTSQTIN

-1256 LELDPTTIKAM
+1256 LELDPTTIKAK
-1267 EENGKEVSIDKSY
+1267 EENGNEVSIDKSY

-1298 ITYSVTVKA
+1298 ITYCVTVKV
-1307 APGTPVDLS
+1307 APRTPVKYLS
-1316 NKVFWKSYSENGGEN
+1316 NKVFWKSYSEKGGEN
-1331 DVIKGFKYR
+1331 DVIEGFEYH

-1375 YECELNGEA
+1375 YECELNGEV
-1384 IKRVSSKGSISGKTD
+1384 IERVSSKGSISGKTD

-1426 DGYVENKDSYY
+1426 KGYVENKDSYY
-1437 IIYVEKVNGV
+1437 IIYVEKKNGF
-1447 NPPDVQLCINYF
+1447 NLPYVQNCIDYF
-1459 NNQDKVRYKIVDS
+1459 NKQDKVRYKIVDS

-1483 QKGITVKK
+1483 QEGITVKK
-1491 QFTNNAAETEHN
+1491 QFTNNAAETEHK
-1503 PVSGTYRFGLYEN
+1503 PISGTYKFGLYEDAA
-1516 ENGKGKP
+1516 GTKQ
-1523 LEIISIHYDP
+1523 LQIIDIKYRPGDP
-1533 KDKNVKSAKFKNPI
+1533 EDVLSAKFKNPV
-1547 DLTKDYYVFEIGQNN
+1547 DLTKTYYVFELDQKGE
-1562 QPIKASDDE
+1562 PIKASDGE

-1581 VYESNSKATNI
+1581 VYESNSEATNV

-1627 GIALV
+1627 GTALV
-1632 VVGLISLSNID
+1632 VVGVISLSIID

>member
-35 YALSLPAQTLACDKE
+35 YALSLPAQTLACNKE
-50 EHTHMAECYDENN
+50 EHTHTAECYDENN
-63 QLICEKEEHTHT
+63 ALICEKEEHTHT
-75 DDCNKQE
+75 DDRNKQE
-82 EVNEANEQEEAVKDE
+82 EVNEQEEVVKDE

-111 EEETTTTTETTT
+111 EEETTTTTTETTT
-123 EPFDLNNSEGKI
+123 EPFDLNNSGKI
-135 ESIVITDDKNNSS
+135 EDIVITDDKSNSVIS
-148 IPGDTLSPNSKYL
+148 NGTLKPNSKFL
-161 KITVHFMDINAS
+161 KITVKFKDINAS
-173 VLKDEYGS
+173 ELNSKYGR
-181 SFSYTLPEF
+181 SFSYTLPKF
-190 FRMTGNTNTTIKDSS
+190 FCMTGDKETTIKDSS
-205 GIDIATIR
+205 GTTDIATIR
-213 VEDRKV
+213 VKNGKV
-219 VITYTEK
+219 VITYTEEY
-226 FINSGTN
+226 INSGTN
-233 TTFKGYFFVEGE
+233 TTLKGDFFVEGE

-253 NDGKTSLKTPNGEI
+253 NDGTTSLKTPNGKI
-267 TLDYG
+267 TLDYR

-286 QRPKPDSNSDYI
+286 QWSKPDSKSDYI

-309 GCKNVYVVDKFTNN
+309 GSKNVYVVDKFTNN

-329 MGDISNTPQEL
+329 MGDISNTPQDL
-340 TLQELATS
+340 TTS
-348 LDGPKPYE
+348 SDGQKPYE
-356 KRTKSNVAGK
+356 TRTTDVAGK
-366 IYLTDMQT
+366 IYLTNMQT
-374 SDNEIPKQVTDSSSI
+374 SDNEIPKQVTDNSTI

-395 VWSISELNPNESRT
+395 VWSISELKSNESRT

-415 LSDDKNL
+415 LSDNKNL
-422 NKQSITNEASA
+422 NKQSITNTASA
-433 YTKKENGT
+433 YTKKEGGT
-441 TYSKGKDDET
+441 TYPKGKDVKT
-451 FTPNITYS
+451 YTPNIYYN
-459 MPKSIVENK
+459 MPKTMVEK
-468 KDSEGNYIV
+468 TKDDDGNYIV

-484 LDSSSNYPLKNF
+484 LKSSSDYPLKNF
-496 MFYDYLNYYDIHT
+496 MFYDCLNYHNIRT
-509 DEKMLPYISYER
+509 DETMLPYISYER
-521 DSVELHQIVDDKDT
+521 DTVELHQIKDNKDT
-535 VVNPSKY
+535 LVAPTKY
-542 TVEWEMDETKY
+542 KVEWEKDGTNY
-553 KENWTDND
+553 KADWSNSD

-598 AAMQSNKVTIKNRY
+598 AAMQSNNVTINNRY
-612 ITNADNAKNN
+612 IANADNAKEFDDTILNRT
-622 GDVLDKWYQEL
+622 YEQL
-633 KLEDYT
+633 KLEDYK
-639 WVQKTKEATVTSQDE
+639 WVDKKKEATVTNQVQ
-654 TINMSGSDIYVKK
+654 TINMGDSDIYVKK
-667 NDGYEK
+667 NDSYVK
-673 DSSVSSFNVP
+673 DSSVNSFKVP
-683 AGSYQYTVNVNKTMN
+683 AGSYKYTVNVNQTMN

-708 DELSSDVMHYV
+708 DTLSSDVMHYV
-719 GYVKITPYKYD
+719 GYVKITPYEYD
-730 ATSNEY
+730 ATANKY
-736 VDQKPKWVKIENET
+736 VDQDPKWVKIDNET
-750 SFELKLSKI
+750 TFELMLSQI
-759 GWTNNNNGYRF
+759 GFPSNNNGYRF

-778 LSEVGNVEVKNTF
+778 LSEIGNVEVKNTF
-791 SLSGVEKG
+791 SLSDVVKG

-804 FIDVGSSQTVQVKGH
+804 FDVSSSQTIQVNGH
-819 YSLSVNKSA
+819 YSLGVEKSA
-828 WYYEKPQ
+828 WYYENPQ

-850 EVNGTAIRE
+850 EVSGSAIRK
-859 GTQIQDAISKDS
+859 GTQIQDAISKD
-871 KLTDSFLHS
+871 KGLTDSFLHS
-880 DSIAGIYQGKPG
+880 DSVAGIYQGKPAN
-892 KNINSYASFEEFK
+892 NINSYTSFEKFK
-905 NSNKGLVDKSKSFDQ
+905 NSNTGLVDKSKLFDQ
-920 KFDKSKNFTGTDDY
+920 KFENSKHYTGTNVY
-934 SELTLKAKETIS
+934 SELTLTAKETFS

-983 SDLSFKECN
+983 SDTSFKECN
-992 SANQILYGG
+992 NASQILFGG

-1014 DGKTVTTLQ
+1014 DGKTVTTIQ
-1023 VGADKTYSNAADPS
+1023 ADHDKDNPVS
-1037 KICKGL
+1037 KICTDL
-1043 LDITNSKG
+1043 LNKTNSKG
-1051 AFVSWAFKVNLAG
+1051 AFISWAFKVNLAG

-1074 DIPDGMELSY
+1074 DIPNGMELSY
-1084 IRVKWHAD
+1084 IRIKWHAD
-1092 EAGNVKSQ
+1092 NAGNVISKD
-1100 TIDGLGDEWK
+1100 IDGLGAEWER
-1110 QNSNE
+1110 NSND

-1122 LEKTIYY
+1122 PEKTIYY
-1129 YNKNKNQALIQL
+1129 YNKNTNQALIQL
-1141 GEFEA
+1141 GDFEA

-1155 DVQVVCRVTDDEVL
+1155 DVQVVCRVTDDKVL

-1180 VTLLRPDG
+1180 VTLLSGDG

-1207 SKSNN
+1207 SKSDDFNR
-1212 FDKEHA
+1212 EHA

-1256 LELDPTTIKAM
+1256 LELDPTTIKAK
-1267 EENGKEVSIDKSY
+1267 EENGNEVSIDKSY

-1285 TLEISIPNGKKVL
+1285 TLEISIPNGKKVI

-1358 KMDENKLEPIK
+1358 KMDENKLEPIT

-1375 YECELNGEA
+1375 YECELNGKA
-1384 IKRVSSKGSISGKTD
+1384 IKRVSSRGKISGKTD
-1399 ANGIYKVDSSFITH
+1399 DNGIYKVDSSFITH
-1413 SNRIYEVKETETP
+1413 SNTIYEVKETETP

-1437 IIYVEKVNGV
+1437 IIYVEKKNGV
-1447 NPPDVQLCINYF
+1447 NPPYVQDCIDYF
-1459 NNQDKVRYKIVDS
+1459 NKQDKIRYKIVDS

-1491 QFTNNAAETEHN
+1491 HFTNNASETDIR
-1503 PVSGTYRFGLYEN
+1503 PVSGTYKFGLYDNAE
-1516 ENGKGKP
+1516 GSGDA

-1533 KDKNVKSAKFKNPI
+1533 KDKDVKLAKFKNPV
-1547 DLTKDYYVFEIGQNN
+1547 DLTKTYYVFEIGQNN
-1562 QPIKASDDE
+1562 QPIKVSDGE

-1581 VYESNSKATNI
+1581 VYESNSEATNI
-1592 ANAAK
+1592 ANATK

-1627 GIALV
+1627 GTALV
-1632 VVGLISLSNID
+1632 VVGVISLSIID

>member
-50 EHTHMAECYDENN
+50 EHTHTAECYDENN
-63 QLICEKEEHTHT
+63 ELICEKEEHTHT
-75 DDCNKQE
+75 DDCTKQE
-82 EVNEANEQEEAVKDE
+82 EVNEANEANEQEESTVVKDE
-97 PETQNDDEQVSQVS
+97 SETQNKDEQESQVS

-123 EPFDLNNSEGKI
+123 EPFDLNNSGKI
-135 ESIVITDDKNNSS
+135 EDIVITDDKSNSVIS
-148 IPGDTLSPNSKYL
+148 NGTLKPNSKFL
-161 KITVHFMDINAS
+161 KITVKFKDINAS
-173 VLKDEYGS
+173 ELNSKYGR

-190 FRMTGNTNTTIKDSS
+190 FRMTGDKETTIKDSS
-205 GIDIATIR
+205 GTTDIATIR
-213 VEDRKV
+213 VKNGKV
-219 VITYTEK
+219 VITYTEEY
-226 FINSGTN
+226 INSGTN
-233 TTFKGYFFVEGE
+233 TTLKGDFFVEGE

-253 NDGKTSLKTPNGEI
+253 NDGTTSLKTPNGKI
-267 TLDYG
+267 TLDYR

-286 QRPKPDSNSDYI
+286 QWSKPDSKSDYI

-309 GCKNVYVVDKFTNN
+309 GSKNVYVVDKFTNN

-329 MGDISNTPQEL
+329 MGDISNTPQDL
-340 TLQELATS
+340 TTS
-348 LDGPKPYE
+348 SDGQKPYE
-356 KRTKSNVAGK
+356 TRTTDVAGK
-366 IYLTDMQT
+366 IYLTNMQT
-374 SDNEIPKQVTDSSSI
+374 SDNEIPKQVTDNSTI

-395 VWSISELNPNESRT
+395 VWSISELKSNESRT

-415 LSDDKNL
+415 LSDNKNL
-422 NKQSITNEASA
+422 NKQSITNTASA
-433 YTKKENGT
+433 YTKKEGGT
-441 TYSKGKDDET
+441 TYPKGKDVKT
-451 FTPNITYS
+451 YTPNIYYN
-459 MPKSIVENK
+459 MPKTMVEK
-468 KDSEGNYIV
+468 TKDDDGNYIV

-484 LDSSSNYPLKNF
+484 LKSSSDYPLKNF
-496 MFYDYLNYYDIHT
+496 MFYDYLNYHNIRT
-509 DEKMLPYISYER
+509 DETMLPYISYER
-521 DSVELHQIVDDKDT
+521 DTVELHQIKDNKDT
-535 VVNPSKY
+535 LVAPSKY
-542 TVEWEMDETKY
+542 KVEWEKDGTNY
-553 KENWTDND
+553 KADWSNSD

-598 AAMQSNKVTIKNRY
+598 AAMQSNNVTINNRY
-612 ITNADNAKNN
+612 IANADNAKEFDDTILNRT
-622 GDVLDKWYQEL
+622 YEQL
-633 KLEDYT
+633 KLEDYK
-639 WVQKTKEATVTSQDE
+639 WVDKKKEATVTNQVQ
-654 TINMSGSDIYVKK
+654 TINMGDSDIYVKK
-667 NDGYEK
+667 NDSYVK
-673 DSSVSSFNVP
+673 DSSVNSFKVP
-683 AGSYQYTVNVNKTMN
+683 AGSYKYTVNVNQTMN

-708 DELSSDVMHYV
+708 DTLSSDVMHYV
-719 GYVKITPYKYD
+719 GYVKITPYEYD
-730 ATSNEY
+730 ATANKY
-736 VDQKPKWVKIENET
+736 VDQDPKWVKIDNET
-750 SFELKLSKI
+750 TFELMLSQI
-759 GWTNNNNGYRF
+759 GFPSNNNGYRF

-791 SLSGVEKG
+791 SLSGVKKG

-804 FIDVGSSQTVQVKGH
+804 FDVSSSQTIQVNGH
-819 YSLSVNKSA
+819 YFLGVEKSA
-828 WYYEKPQ
+828 WYYENPQ

-850 EVNGTAIRE
+850 EVSGSAIRK
-859 GTQIQDAISKDS
+859 GTQIQDAISKD
-871 KLTDSFLHS
+871 KGLTDSFLHS
-880 DSIAGIYQGKPG
+880 DSVAGIYQGKPAN
-892 KNINSYASFEEFK
+892 NINSYTSFEKFK
-905 NSNKGLVDKSKSFDQ
+905 NSNTGLVDKSKLFDQ
-920 KFDKSKNFTGTDDY
+920 KFENSKHYTGTNVY
-934 SELTLKAKETIS
+934 SELTLTAKETIS

-983 SDLSFKECN
+983 SDTSFKECN
-992 SANQILYGG
+992 NASQILFGG

-1014 DGKTVTTLQ
+1014 DGKTVTTIQ
-1023 VGADKTYSNAADPS
+1023 ADHDKDNPVS
-1037 KICKGL
+1037 KICTDL
-1043 LDITNSKG
+1043 LNKTNSKG
-1051 AFVSWAFKVNLAG
+1051 AFISWAFKVNLAG

-1074 DIPDGMELSY
+1074 DIPNGMELSY
-1084 IRVKWHAD
+1084 IRIKWHAD
-1092 EAGNVKSQ
+1092 NAGNVISKD
-1100 TIDGLGDEWK
+1100 IDGLGAEWER
-1110 QNSNE
+1110 NSND

-1122 LEKTIYY
+1122 PEKTIYY
-1129 YNKNKNQALIQL
+1129 YNKNTNQALIQL
-1141 GEFEA
+1141 GDFEA

-1155 DVQVVCRVTDDEVL
+1155 DVQVVCRVTDDKVL

-1180 VTLLRPDG
+1180 VTLLSGDG

-1207 SKSNN
+1207 SKSDDFNR
-1212 FDKEHA
+1212 EHA

-1256 LELDPTTIKAM
+1256 LELDPTTIKAK
-1267 EENGKEVSIDKSY
+1267 EENGNEVSIDKSY

-1285 TLEISIPNGKKVL
+1285 TLEISIPNGKKVI

-1375 YECELNGEA
+1375 YECELNGKA
-1384 IKRVSSKGSISGKTD
+1384 IKRVSSRGKISGKTD

-1413 SNRIYEVKETETP
+1413 SNTIYEVKETETP
-1426 DGYVENKDSYY
+1426 DGYVENKDFYY
-1437 IIYVEKVNGV
+1437 IIYVEKKNGV
-1447 NPPDVQLCINYF
+1447 NPPYVQDCIDYF
-1459 NNQDKVRYKIVDS
+1459 NKRDKIRYKIVDS

-1491 QFTNNAAETEHN
+1491 QFTNNASETDIR
-1503 PVSGTYRFGLYEN
+1503 PVSGTYKFGLYDNAE
-1516 ENGKGKP
+1516 GSGDA

-1533 KDKNVKSAKFKNPI
+1533 KDKDVKSAKFKNPV
-1547 DLTKDYYVFEIGQNN
+1547 DLTKTYYVFEIGQNN
-1562 QPIKASDDE
+1562 QPIKVSDGE

-1581 VYESNSKATNI
+1581 VYESNSEATNI

-1597 VGDTV
+1597 VGNTV

-1627 GIALV
+1627 GTALV
-1632 VVGLISLSNID
+1632 GVGVISLSIID
-1643 KKREK
+1643 KKRER

>member
-1 MQEYLRRLLEDKA
+1 MQEYLRRLLKDKA
-14 RLKKWKKIMIALSC
+14 RLRKWKRIMIALSC

-35 YALSLPAQTLACDKE
+35 YALSLPAQTLTCDKE
-50 EHTHMAECYDENN
+50 EHTHTAECYDENN
-63 QLICEKEEHTHT
+63 ELICEKEEHTHT

-82 EVNEANEQEEAVKDE
+82 EVNEQEEVVKDE
-97 PETQNDDEQVSQVS
+97 PETQNKDEQVSQVS
-111 EEETTTTTETTT
+111 EEETTTTTTETTT
-123 EPFDLNNSEGKI
+123 EPFDLNNSVGKI

-148 IPGDTLSPNSKYL
+148 IPGGTLSPNSKFL
-161 KITVHFMDINAS
+161 KITVNFKDINAS
-173 VLKDEYGS
+173 ELNSKYGR
-181 SFSYTLPEF
+181 SFSYTLPKF
-190 FRMTGNTNTTIKDSS
+190 FRMTGNTNTTIKDKSN
-205 GIDIATIR
+205 IVIATIR

-226 FINSGTN
+226 YINSGTN
-233 TTFKGYFFVEGE
+233 TSLNGDFFVEGE

-253 NDGKTSLKTPNGEI
+253 NDGKTILTTPKGDI

-272 QDYLEKFGDVKVTK
+272 QDYLEKFGDVEVKK
-286 QRPKPDSNSDYI
+286 AYSKPDPKSDYI
-298 QYTITVTAGQD
+298 QYTITVSSQNGS
-309 GCKNVYVVDKFTNN
+309 KNVYVVDKFTNN

-329 MGDISNTPQEL
+329 MGDISNTPQDL
-340 TLQELATS
+340 TS
-348 LDGPKPYE
+348 SPDGKKPYE
-356 KRTKSNVAGK
+356 TRTTDVEGK

-374 SDNEIPKQVTDSSSI
+374 SDDEIPKQVADSSSI

-395 VWSISELNPNESRT
+395 VWSISELKPNESRT

-422 NKQSITNEASA
+422 NKQSITNTASA
-433 YTKKENGT
+433 YTKKEGGT
-441 TYSKGKDDET
+441 TYPKGKYDKT
-451 FTPNITYS
+451 FTPTVSYD
-459 MPKSIVENK
+459 MK
-468 KDSEGNYIV
+468 KTHDEKYTKDAEGNYIV
-477 KYKLEFT
+477 QYKLEFT
-484 LDSSSNYPLKNF
+484 LNSSSDYPLKNF
-496 MFYDYLNYYDIHT
+496 MFYDYLNYHNIRT
-509 DEKMLPYISYER
+509 DETMLPYISYER
-521 DSVELHQIVDDKDT
+521 STVELYQTKDGKDT
-535 VVNPSKY
+535 LVDPSNYK
-542 TVEWEMDETKY
+542 VEWEMDGTNY
-553 KENWTDND
+553 KADWSNSD

-598 AAMQSNKVTIKNRY
+598 AAMQSNNVTINNRY
-612 ITNADNAKNN
+612 IANADNAKEFDDTILNRT
-622 GDVLDKWYQEL
+622 YEQL
-633 KLEDYT
+633 KLEDYK
-639 WVQKTKEATVTSQDE
+639 WVDKKKEATVTNQVQ
-654 TINMSGSDIYVKK
+654 TINMGDSDIYVKK
-667 NDGYEK
+667 NDSYVK
-673 DSSVSSFNVP
+673 DSSVNLFKVP
-683 AGSYQYTVNVNKTMN
+683 AGSYKYTVNVNQTMN

-708 DELSSDVMHYV
+708 DTLSSDVMHYV
-719 GYVKITPYKYD
+719 GYVKITPYEYD
-730 ATSNEY
+730 ATSNKY
-736 VDQKPKWVKIENET
+736 VDQKPKWVKIDNEA
-750 SFELKLSKI
+750 SFELKLSQI
-759 GWTNNNNGYRF
+759 GFPSNNNSYRF
-770 EYYAQTKD
+770 DYYAQTND
-778 LSEVGNVEVKNTF
+778 LSEVGKVEVKNTF
-791 SLSGVEKG
+791 SLSGDVVKG
-799 DQTFK
+799 NQTFK
-804 FIDVGSSQTVQVKGH
+804 FNNVGDSQTIQVNGH

-880 DSIAGIYQGKPG
+880 DSIAGIYQGKLG
-892 KNINSYASFEEFK
+892 NNINSYQNFNEFK
-905 NSNKGLVDKSKSFDQ
+905 ESNKGLEDKSKL
-920 KFDKSKNFTGTDDY
+920 FDKNFDNNKHFTGTNNY
-934 SELTLKAKETIS
+934 SELTLTAKETIL

-983 SDLSFKECN
+983 SDQSFKECDN
-992 SANQILYGG
+992 ASQILYGG

-1023 VGADKTYSNAADPS
+1023 ADHDKDNPES
-1037 KICKGL
+1037 KICTDL
-1043 LDITNSKG
+1043 LKKTNSKG

-1074 DIPDGMELSY
+1074 DIPDVMELSY

-1110 QNSNE
+1110 PNNNE

-1122 LEKTIYY
+1122 LETTIYY
-1129 YNKNKNQALIQL
+1129 YNKNTNQALIQL
-1141 GEFEA
+1141 GEFIA

-1155 DVQVVCRVTDDEVL
+1155 DVQVVCRVTDDKVL

-1180 VTLLRPDG
+1180 VTLLSPNG

-1207 SKSNN
+1207 SKSDDFNRELVEN
-1212 FDKEHA
+1212 
-1218 EDNTSQTIN
+1218 NTSQTIN

-1256 LELDPTTIKAM
+1256 LELDPTTIKAK
-1267 EENGKEVSIDKSY
+1267 EENGNEVSIDKSY

-1285 TLEISIPNGKKVL
+1285 TLEISIPNGKKVI

-1348 GEENP
+1348 GERNP

-1369 DVKFDV
+1369 DVNFDV

-1384 IKRVSSKGSISGKTD
+1384 IKRVSSRGKISGKTD

-1437 IIYVEKVNGV
+1437 IIYVEKENGV
-1447 NPPDVQLCINYF
+1447 NSPYVQDCIDYF
-1459 NNQDKVRYKIVDS
+1459 NKQDKVRYKIVDS
-1472 PQKFNLVVYNT
+1472 PQKFNLVVYNS

-1491 QFTNNAAETEHN
+1491 AFTNNAAETEHN
-1503 PVSGTYRFGLYEN
+1503 PVSGTYRFGLYNN
-1516 ENGKGKP
+1516 ENGEGTP

-1533 KDKNVKSAKFKNPI
+1533 GDTEIKSAKFKNQK
-1547 DLTKDYYVFEIGQNN
+1547 LNTDYYVFELNKN
-1562 QPIKASDDE
+1562 DQPIKASDGE

-1581 VYESNSKATNI
+1581 VYNNETDSTKTN
-1592 ANAAK
+1592 NAK
-1597 VGDTV
+1597 VGETV
-1602 TVTNKSRTKILPSTG
+1602 IVTNKSRTKILPSTG
-1617 GTGNLIYRMS
+1617 SIGTLIYRLL
-1627 GIALV
+1627 GATLV
-1632 VVGLISLSNID
+1632 VASIICLSNIN
-1643 KKREK
+1643 KNNRKEK
-1648 RK
+1648 RRKR

>member
-1 MQEYLRRLLEDKA
+1 MQEYLRRLLKDKA
-14 RLKKWKKIMIALSC
+14 RLRKWKRIMIALSC

-50 EHTHMAECYDENN
+50 EHTHTAECYDENN
-63 QLICEKEEHTHT
+63 ELICEKEEHTHT

-82 EVNEANEQEEAVKDE
+82 EVNEQEEVVKDE
-97 PETQNDDEQVSQVS
+97 PETQNKDEQVSQES
-111 EEETTTTTETTT
+111 EEETTTTTTETTT
-123 EPFDLNNSEGKI
+123 ETTKQPFDLSNSTGKI
-135 ESIVITDDKNNSS
+135 DSIVITDDKNNSS
-148 IPGDTLSPNSKYL
+148 IPGGTLRPNSKYL

-181 SFSYTLPEF
+181 SFSYTLPKF
-190 FRMTGNTNTTIKDSS
+190 FCMKDTNPRDIPDKNGNKIGTLHIKD
-205 GIDIATIR
+205 G
-213 VEDRKV
+213 KV
-219 VITYTEK
+219 VITYTED
-226 FINSGTN
+226 FMNSGTN

-253 NDGKTSLKTPNGEI
+253 NDGTAILTTPKGDI

-272 QDYLEKFGDVKVTK
+272 QDYLEKFGDVKVIK
-286 QRPKPDSNSDYI
+286 AYSKPDPNSDYI
-298 QYTITVTAGQD
+298 QYTITVSSQNGS
-309 GCKNVYVVDKFTNN
+309 KNVYVVDKFTNN

-329 MGDISNTPQEL
+329 MGDISNTPQDL
-340 TLQELATS
+340 TS
-348 LDGPKPYE
+348 SPDGKKPYE
-356 KRTKSNVAGK
+356 TRTTDVAGK
-366 IYLTDMQT
+366 IYLADMQT
-374 SDNEIPKQVTDSSSI
+374 SDDEIPKQVTDSSSI

-422 NKQSITNEASA
+422 NKQSITNKASA

-441 TYSKGKDDET
+441 TYPKGKDDKT
-451 FTPNITYS
+451 FTPIISYY
-459 MPKSIVENK
+459 MPKSIVENN

-477 KYKLEFT
+477 TYKLEFT
-484 LDSSSNYPLKNF
+484 LNASSNYPLKNF
-496 MFYDYLNYYDIHT
+496 MFYDYLNYYDIRT

-521 DSVELHQIVDDKDT
+521 DTVELHQIKDGEDT
-535 VVNPSKY
+535 LVNKSKY
-542 TVEWEMDETKY
+542 TVEWEMDDTKY

-598 AAMQSNKVTIKNRY
+598 AAMQSNNVTIKNRY
-612 ITNADNAKNN
+612 IANADNAKEN
-622 GDVLDKWYQEL
+622 GDVLNKWHQKLEL
-633 KLEDYT
+633 KDYT
-639 WVQKTKEATVTSQDE
+639 WVEKKKEATVTSQDE
-654 TINMSGSDIYVKK
+654 TISMSGSDIYVKK

-736 VDQKPKWVKIENET
+736 VDQKPKWVKIDNET
-750 SFELKLSKI
+750 SFELKLSQI
-759 GWTNNNNGYRF
+759 GWTNNNNSYRF
-770 EYYAQTKD
+770 DYYAQTND
-778 LSEVGNVEVKNTF
+778 LSEVGKVEVKNTF
-791 SLSGVEKG
+791 SLSGDVVKG
-799 DQTFK
+799 NQTFK
-804 FIDVGSSQTVQVKGH
+804 FNNVGDSQTIQVNGH

-983 SDLSFKECN
+983 SDQSFIERS
-992 SANQILYGG
+992 SASQILYGG

-1014 DGKTVTTLQ
+1014 DGEKVTTIQ
-1023 VGADKTYSNAADPS
+1023 ADHDKDNPGS
-1037 KICKGL
+1037 KICTDL
-1043 LDITNSKG
+1043 LNKTNSKG
-1051 AFVSWAFKVNLAG
+1051 AFISWAFKVNLAG
-1064 ELKGNYRVLE
+1064 ELEGNYRVLE

-1100 TIDGLGDEWK
+1100 TIDGLGAEWK
-1110 QNSNE
+1110 QNNNE

-1122 LEKTIYY
+1122 LETTIYY
-1129 YNKNKNQALIQL
+1129 YNKNTNQALIQL
-1141 GEFEA
+1141 GEFIA

-1155 DVQVVCRVTDDEVL
+1155 DVQVVCRVTDDKVL

-1180 VTLLRPDG
+1180 VTLLSPDG

-1207 SKSNN
+1207 SKSDDFNRELVEN
-1212 FDKEHA
+1212 
-1218 EDNTSQTIN
+1218 NTSQTIN

-1256 LELDPTTIKAM
+1256 LELDPTTIKAK
-1267 EENGKEVSIDKSY
+1267 EENGNEVSIDKSY

-1285 TLEISIPNGKKVL
+1285 TLEISIPNGKKVI

-1348 GEENP
+1348 GERNP

-1369 DVKFDV
+1369 DVNFDV

-1384 IKRVSSKGSISGKTD
+1384 IKRVSSRGKISGKTD

-1437 IIYVEKVNGV
+1437 IIYVEKENGV
-1447 NPPDVQLCINYF
+1447 NSPYVQDCIDYF
-1459 NNQDKVRYKIVDS
+1459 NKQDKVRYKIVDS

-1483 QKGITVKK
+1483 QEGITVKK

-1503 PVSGTYRFGLYEN
+1503 PVSGTYRFGLYNN
-1516 ENGKGKP
+1516 ENVEGTP

-1533 KDKNVKSAKFKNPI
+1533 GDTEIKSAKFKNQK
-1547 DLTKDYYVFEIGQNN
+1547 LNTDYYVFELNKN
-1562 QPIKASDDE
+1562 DQPIKASDGE

-1581 VYESNSKATNI
+1581 VYNNETDSTKTN
-1592 ANAAK
+1592 NAK
-1597 VGDTV
+1597 VGETV
-1602 TVTNKSRTKILPSTG
+1602 IVTNKSRTKILPSTG
-1617 GTGNLIYRMS
+1617 SIRTLIYRLLGAM
-1627 GIALV
+1627 LV
-1632 VVGLISLSNID
+1632 VASLICLSNIN
-1643 KKREK
+1643 KNKRKEK
-1648 RK
+1648 RRKR

>member
-35 YALSLPAQTLACDKE
+35 YALSLPAQTLACNKE
-50 EHTHMAECYDENN
+50 EHTHTAECYDENN
-63 QLICEKEEHTHT
+63 ALICEKEEHTHT
-75 DDCNKQE
+75 DDCTKQE
-82 EVNEANEQEEAVKDE
+82 EVNEQEEVVKDE

-111 EEETTTTTETTT
+111 EEETTTTTTETTT
-123 EPFDLNNSEGKI
+123 EPFDLNNSGKI
-135 ESIVITDDKNNSS
+135 ENIVITDDKSNSVIS
-148 IPGDTLSPNSKYL
+148 NGTLKPNSKFL
-161 KITVHFMDINAS
+161 KITVKFKDINAS
-173 VLKDEYGS
+173 ELNSKYGR
-181 SFSYTLPEF
+181 SFSYTLPKF
-190 FRMTGNTNTTIKDSS
+190 FRMTGDKETTIKDSS
-205 GIDIATIR
+205 GTTDIATIR
-213 VEDRKV
+213 VKNGKV
-219 VITYTEK
+219 VITYTEEY
-226 FINSGTN
+226 INSGTN
-233 TTFKGYFFVEGE
+233 TTLKGDFFVEGE

-253 NDGKTSLKTPNGEI
+253 NDGTTSLKTPNGKI
-267 TLDYG
+267 TLDYR

-286 QRPKPDSNSDYI
+286 QWSKPDSKSDYI

-309 GCKNVYVVDKFTNN
+309 GSKNVYVVDKFTNN

-329 MGDISNTPQEL
+329 MGDISNTPQDL
-340 TLQELATS
+340 TTS
-348 LDGPKPYE
+348 SDGQKPYE
-356 KRTKSNVAGK
+356 TRTTDVAGK
-366 IYLTDMQT
+366 IYLTNMQT
-374 SDNEIPKQVTDSSSI
+374 SDNEIPKQVTDNSTI

-395 VWSISELNPNESRT
+395 VWSISELKSNESRT

-415 LSDDKNL
+415 LSDNKNL
-422 NKQSITNEASA
+422 NKQSITNTASA
-433 YTKKENGT
+433 YTKKEGGT
-441 TYSKGKDDET
+441 TYPKGKDVKT
-451 FTPNITYS
+451 YTPNIYYN
-459 MPKSIVENK
+459 MPKTMVEK
-468 KDSEGNYIV
+468 TKDDDGNYIV

-484 LDSSSNYPLKNF
+484 LKSSSDYPLKNF
-496 MFYDYLNYYDIHT
+496 MFYDYLNYHNIRT
-509 DEKMLPYISYER
+509 DETMLPYISYER
-521 DSVELHQIVDDKDT
+521 DTVELHQIKDNKDT
-535 VVNPSKY
+535 LVAPSKY
-542 TVEWEMDETKY
+542 KVEWEKDGTNY
-553 KENWTDND
+553 KADWSNSD

-598 AAMQSNKVTIKNRY
+598 AAMQSNNVTINNRY
-612 ITNADNAKNN
+612 IANADNAKEFDDTILNRT
-622 GDVLDKWYQEL
+622 YEQL
-633 KLEDYT
+633 KLEDYK
-639 WVQKTKEATVTSQDE
+639 WVDKKKEATVTNQVQ
-654 TINMSGSDIYVKK
+654 TINMGDSDIYVKK
-667 NDGYEK
+667 NDSYVK
-673 DSSVSSFNVP
+673 DSSVNSFKVP
-683 AGSYQYTVNVNKTMN
+683 AGSYKYTVNVNQTMN

-708 DELSSDVMHYV
+708 DTLSSDVMHYV
-719 GYVKITPYKYD
+719 GYVKITPYEYD
-730 ATSNEY
+730 ATANKY
-736 VDQKPKWVKIENET
+736 VDQDPKWVKIDNET
-750 SFELKLSKI
+750 TFELMLFQI
-759 GWTNNNNGYRF
+759 GFPSNNNGYRF

-778 LSEVGNVEVKNTF
+778 LSEIGNVEVKNTF
-791 SLSGVEKG
+791 SLSDVVKG

-804 FIDVGSSQTVQVKGH
+804 FDVSSSQTIQVNGH
-819 YSLSVNKSA
+819 YSLGVEKSA
-828 WYYEKPQ
+828 WYYENPQ

-850 EVNGTAIRE
+850 EVSGSAIRK
-859 GTQIQDAISKDS
+859 GTQIQDAISKD
-871 KLTDSFLHS
+871 KGLTDSFLHS
-880 DSIAGIYQGKPG
+880 DSVAGIYQGKPAN
-892 KNINSYASFEEFK
+892 NINSYTSFEKFK
-905 NSNKGLVDKSKSFDQ
+905 NSNTGLVDKSKLFDQ
-920 KFDKSKNFTGTDDY
+920 KFENSKHYTGTNVY
-934 SELTLKAKETIS
+934 SELTLTAKETIS

-983 SDLSFKECN
+983 SDTSFKECN
-992 SANQILYGG
+992 NASQILFGG

-1014 DGKTVTTLQ
+1014 DGKTVTTIQ
-1023 VGADKTYSNAADPS
+1023 ADHDKDNPVS
-1037 KICKGL
+1037 KICTDL
-1043 LDITNSKG
+1043 LNKTNSKG
-1051 AFVSWAFKVNLAG
+1051 AFISWAFKVNLAG

-1074 DIPDGMELSY
+1074 DIPNGMELSY
-1084 IRVKWHAD
+1084 IRIKWHAD
-1092 EAGNVKSQ
+1092 NAGNVISKD
-1100 TIDGLGDEWK
+1100 IDGLGAEWER
-1110 QNSNE
+1110 NSND

-1122 LEKTIYY
+1122 PEKTIYY

-1141 GEFEA
+1141 GKFIA
-1146 GRVGDKYAV
+1146 GKVGDKYAV
-1155 DVQVVCRVTDDEVL
+1155 DVQVVCRATDDKVL

-1180 VTLLRPDG
+1180 VTLLSEDG

-1207 SKSNN
+1207 SKSDN
-1212 FDKEHA
+1212 FNRELV
-1218 EDNTSQTIN
+1218 ENNTSQTIK

-1256 LELDPTTIKAM
+1256 LELDPTTIKAK
-1267 EENGKEVSIDKSY
+1267 EENGNEVSIDKSY

-1375 YECELNGEA
+1375 YECELNGKA
-1384 IKRVSSKGSISGKTD
+1384 IERVSSKGSISGKTD
-1399 ANGIYKVDSSFITH
+1399 DNGIYKVDSSFITH
-1413 SNRIYEVKETETP
+1413 SNTIYEVKETETP

-1437 IIYVEKVNGV
+1437 IIYVEKKNGV
-1447 NPPDVQLCINYF
+1447 NLPYVQDCIDYF
-1459 NNQDKVRYKIVDS
+1459 NKQDKIRYKIVDS

-1483 QKGITVKK
+1483 QRGITVKK
-1491 QFTNNAAETEHN
+1491 QFTNNAAETDKR
-1503 PVSGTYRFGLYEN
+1503 PVSGTYNFGLYDNAE
-1516 ENGKGKP
+1516 GSGDA

-1533 KDKNVKSAKFKNPI
+1533 KDKDVKSAKFKNPV
-1547 DLTKDYYVFEIGQNN
+1547 DLTKTYYVFEIGQNN
-1562 QPIKASDDE
+1562 QPIKVSDGE

-1581 VYESNSKATNI
+1581 VYENNSETTNT

-1617 GTGNLIYRMS
+1617 SIGTLIYRLL
-1627 GIALV
+1627 GATLV
-1632 VVGLISLSNID
+1632 VASLICLSNIN
-1643 KKREK
+1643 KNNRKEK
-1648 RK
+1648 RRKR

>member
-50 EHTHMAECYDENN
+50 EHTHTAECYDENN
-63 QLICEKEEHTHT
+63 ELICEKEEHTHT

-82 EVNEANEQEEAVKDE
+82 EVVEDE

-111 EEETTTTTETTT
+111 EEETTTTITETTKQ
-123 EPFDLNNSEGKI
+123 PFDLSNSKGKI
-135 ESIVITDDKNNSS
+135 ESIEITDDKNNSS
-148 IPGDTLSPNSKYL
+148 IPDDTLSPNSKYL
-161 KITVHFMDINAS
+161 KITVHFKDINAS

-181 SFSYTLPEF
+181 SFSYTLPKF
-190 FRMTGNTNTTIKDSS
+190 FRMKDTNPRDITDKNGKKIGTIHIEE
-205 GIDIATIR
+205 G
-213 VEDRKV
+213 KV
-219 VITYTEK
+219 VITYTED
-226 FINSGTN
+226 FMNSGTN
-233 TTFKGYFFVEGE
+233 TTLKGDFFVEGE

-253 NDGKTSLKTPNGEI
+253 NDGTTSLKTPNGKI

-286 QRPKPDSNSDYI
+286 QRPKPDSKSDYI

-309 GCKNVYVVDKFTNN
+309 GSKNVYVVDKFTNN

-329 MGDISNTPQEL
+329 MGDISNTPQV
-340 TLQELATS
+340 LAS
-348 LDGPKPYE
+348 SPDGQKPYE
-356 KRTKSNVAGK
+356 ERTKSNVAGK
-366 IYLTDMQT
+366 IYLADMQT

-395 VWSISELNPNESRT
+395 VWSISELKPNESRT

-422 NKQSITNEASA
+422 NKLSITNTASA
-433 YTKKENGT
+433 YTKKEGGT
-441 TYSKGKDDET
+441 TYPKGKDDKT
-451 FTPNITYS
+451 FTPTVSYD
-459 MPKSIVENK
+459 MK
-468 KDSEGNYIV
+468 KTHDEKYTKDAEGNYIV
-477 KYKLEFT
+477 QYKLEFT
-484 LDSSSNYPLKNF
+484 LNSSSDYPLKNF
-496 MFYDYLNYYDIHT
+496 MFYDYLNYHNIRT
-509 DEKMLPYISYER
+509 DETMLPYISYER
-521 DSVELHQIVDDKDT
+521 NTVELYQTKDGKDT
-535 VVNPSKY
+535 LVDPSNYK
-542 TVEWEMDETKY
+542 VEWEMDGTNY
-553 KENWTDND
+553 KADWSNSD

-598 AAMQSNKVTIKNRY
+598 AAMQSNNVTIKNRY
-612 ITNADNAKNN
+612 IANADNAKDFYDGTILNRTFDQLN
-622 GDVLDKWYQEL
+622 LD
-633 KLEDYT
+633 DYT
-639 WVQKTKEATVTSQDE
+639 WVEKKKEATVTNQVQ

-667 NDGYEK
+667 NDSYVK
-673 DSSVSSFNVP
+673 DSSVKSFIVP
-683 AGSYQYTVNVNKTMN
+683 AGSYHYTVNVNQTMN
-698 QFDVTEATLK
+698 QFDVTGATLK
-708 DELSSDVMHYV
+708 DVLSSDVMHYV

-730 ATSNEY
+730 ATSNKY
-736 VDQKPKWVKIENET
+736 VDQEPKWVKIDNET
-750 SFELKLSKI
+750 SFELMLSKI

-791 SLSGVEKG
+791 SLSGVKKG
-799 DQTFK
+799 DTTFT
-804 FIDVGSSQTVQVKGH
+804 FDDVGSSLTIQVKGH

-850 EVNGTAIRE
+850 EVNGTAIRK
-859 GTQIQDAISKDS
+859 GTQIQDAISKD
-871 KLTDSFLHS
+871 KDLTDSFLHS
-880 DSIAGIYQGKPG
+880 DSVAGIYQGKPAN
-892 KNINSYASFEEFK
+892 NINSYTSFEEFK
-905 NSNKGLVDKSKSFDQ
+905 NSNNGLVDKSKSFD
-920 KFDKSKNFTGTDDY
+920 KELGNSKNFTGEDNS
-934 SELTLKAKETIS
+934 SELTLTAKETIS

-983 SDLSFKECN
+983 SDQSFKECN

-1023 VGADKTYSNAADPS
+1023 ADHDTDKPGS
-1037 KICKGL
+1037 KICTDL
-1043 LDITNSKG
+1043 LDKSNSKG

-1074 DIPDGMELSY
+1074 DIPNGMELSY

-1092 EAGNVKSQ
+1092 KAGKVTSQ
-1100 TIDGLGDEWK
+1100 KIVGLGDEWK
-1110 QNSNE
+1110 LNSND

-1122 LEKTIYY
+1122 SETTIYY
-1129 YNKNKNQALIQL
+1129 YNKNKNQAMIQL
-1141 GEFEA
+1141 GEFED

-1155 DVQVVCRVTDDEVL
+1155 DVQVVCRVTDDKVL

-1218 EDNTSQTIN
+1218 KDNTSQTIN

-1256 LELDPTTIKAM
+1256 LELDPTTIKAK

-1298 ITYSVTVKA
+1298 ITYSVTVKV
-1307 APGTPVDLS
+1307 APRTPVKYLS
-1316 NKVFWKSYSENGGEN
+1316 NKVFWKSYSEKGGEN
-1331 DVIKGFKYR
+1331 DVIEGFEYH

-1384 IKRVSSKGSISGKTD
+1384 IKRVLSKGSISGKTD

-1413 SNRIYEVKETETP
+1413 SNTIYEVKETETP

-1447 NPPDVQLCINYF
+1447 NPSYVQDCIDYF
-1459 NNQDKVRYKIVDS
+1459 NKQDKIRYKIVDS

-1483 QKGITVKK
+1483 QEGITVKK
-1491 QFTNNAAETEHN
+1491 QFTNNASETDIR
-1503 PVSGTYRFGLYEN
+1503 PVSGTYKFGLYDNAE
-1516 ENGKGKP
+1516 GSGDA
-1523 LEIISIHYDP
+1523 LEIISIHYDL
-1533 KDKNVKSAKFKNPI
+1533 KDKDVMSAKFKNPD
-1547 DLTKDYYVFEIGQNN
+1547 DLDGTYYVFELDQNN
-1562 QPIKASDDE
+1562 QPISASSE
-1571 ATINSMQYKV
+1571 ANINSMQYKV
-1581 VYESNSKATNI
+1581 VYKSNSKDNSKATNI
-1592 ANAAK
+1592 AK

-1627 GIALV
+1627 GTALV
-1632 VVGLISLSNID
+1632 VVGVISLSIIY
-1643 KKREK
+1643 
-1648 RK
+1648 